1 MRRNNVMIEAKDR
14 KTTTV
19 AITLPKPILQE
30 VEENLGYDTRS
41 HFIMMAVNRYL
52 RELERER
59 EQEKNENERTTT
71 ATRTK

>member
-1 MRRNNVMIEAKDR
+1 MRRSNVMIEAKDR

-30 VEENLGYDTRS
+30 VEENRGYDTRS
-41 HFIMMAVNRYL
+41 HFIMIAVNRYF
-52 RELERER
+52 RELER